1 MKPEYKPFVDALI
14 ELAIREDIG
23 DGDHTSLCCI
33 PATEKGRMR
42 LLCKQEGILAGIEI
56 AQLVLRR
63 LDPDMQFEQILRD
76 GDRVK
81 PGDVAFYVSG
91 RLQSL
96 LQAERILLNIMQ
108 RMSGVATQTAVYAN
122 KIKDLHTKVLD
133 TRKTTPGMRVLDKMA
148 VKIGGGENHRMG
160 LFDMILLKDNH
171 IDFAGGIVHAIDRCH
186 AYLREKGLDLKI
198 EIEVRNFDELQQVLD
213 HGGVNRIMLDNFTPA
228 DTRKAVELID
238 HRYEVE
244 SSGGITFDT
253 IRDYAEQGVDFIS
266 VGALTHSVKGLDM
279 SFKAIS

>member
-96 LQAERILLNIMQ
+96 MQAEHVITNKMQ
-108 RMSGVATQTAVYAN
+108 RINGVSTSQKSLPTRSKTCIPKFSTRAKPPRACAYWTRWPSRSAAVRITAW
-122 KIKDLHTKVLD
+122 DCST
-133 TRKTTPGMRVLDKMA
+133 
-148 VKIGGGENHRMG
+148 
-160 LFDMILLKDNH
+160 
-171 IDFAGGIVHAIDRCH
+171 
-186 AYLREKGLDLKI
+186 
-198 EIEVRNFDELQQVLD
+198 
-213 HGGVNRIMLDNFTPA
+213 
-228 DTRKAVELID
+228 
-238 HRYEVE
+238 
-244 SSGGITFDT
+244 
-253 IRDYAEQGVDFIS
+253 
-266 VGALTHSVKGLDM
+266 
-279 SFKAIS
+279 

>member
-91 RLQSL
+91 RL
-96 LQAERILLNIMQ
+96 
-108 RMSGVATQTAVYAN
+108 
-122 KIKDLHTKVLD
+122 
-133 TRKTTPGMRVLDKMA
+133 
-148 VKIGGGENHRMG
+148 
-160 LFDMILLKDNH
+160 
-171 IDFAGGIVHAIDRCH
+171 
-186 AYLREKGLDLKI
+186 
-198 EIEVRNFDELQQVLD
+198 
-213 HGGVNRIMLDNFTPA
+213 
-228 DTRKAVELID
+228 
-238 HRYEVE
+238 
-244 SSGGITFDT
+244 
-253 IRDYAEQGVDFIS
+253 
-266 VGALTHSVKGLDM
+266 
-279 SFKAIS
+279 